1 MLTINNSRKE
11 LMMNNR
17 IISISIVFVLSLLA
31 LPLTG
36 CENTPWESGRILVLN
51 VDTPKDDTT
60 VATPTITVSGHVNG
74 NERAEAKVSV
84 NDTDVSVKDLK
95 FSTDVT
101 LVEGKNIINI
111 RATGGQADLKQ
122 QVTVTYDPAKK

>member
-1 MLTINNSRKE
+1 V
-11 LMMNNR
+11 NNR
-17 IISISIVFVLSLLA
+17 PILLSIMFVLSLLA

-36 CENTPWESGRILVLN
+36 CDNAPWESGRILVLN

-60 VATPTITVSGHVNG
+60 VSTSIITVGGRVNG
-74 NERAEAKVSV
+74 NERAGAKVSINGAEV
-84 NDTDVSVKDLK
+84 PVKDLK

-101 LVEGKNIINI
+101 LTEGKNVINI